1 MDYIV
6 NLIIENEKLLM
17 TSSGCMVLYILLSKE
32 PIIQRIMHGLCGFLA
47 ALIFSKPI
55 ATFLSSPD
63 DAHIYAAAIAL
74 CGQFIPELLQ
84 STIRKVASANIV
96 EKLITFISG
105 GKK

>member
-1 MDYIV
+1 MDYVV
-6 NLIIENEKLLM
+6 NLIIENDKLLM
-17 TSSGCMVLYILLSKE
+17 SSAGCMILYILLSKE
-32 PIIQRIMHGLCGFLA
+32 PLFQRILHGGCGFLA

-55 ATFLSSPD
+55 ATFLSSPA
-63 DAHIYAAAIAL
+63 DAHIYGAAIAL

-96 EKLITFISG
+96 DKITDFIG